1 MTQEW
6 FLPQHK
12 NKSKLA
18 FVNARIIDPESGF
31 DDIGGIIVTDGIIQ
45 DFGSHVKADIIGDD
59 FKIINDG
66 NVLSLYS
73 GEDLVHQTN
82 KVKVGYKTIISK
94 LEDMV

>member
-1 MTQEW
+1 MQTFRE
-6 FLPQHK
+6 FLNESSPLDSVDGLLSK
-12 NKSKLA
+12 ELNKRNIKYKL
-18 FVNARIIDPESGF
+18 NKRINS
-31 DDIGGIIVTDGIIQ
+31 T
-45 DFGSHVKADIIGDD
+45 SYLIGDD